1 MAMRQHFSPV
11 DRSGDQR
18 EDTSE
23 ELEYSEYSALKLEK
37 KETFSEAGL
46 AVTVDRVNTAM
57 RESGPKPPGLS
68 LNSNI
73 M

>member
-1 MAMRQHFSPV
+1 MAMRQHFSSV

-23 ELEYSEYSALKLEK
+23 FRGEYSDPKLEK

-46 AVTVDRVNTAM
+46 ADTVDRVNTAM

-68 LNSNI
+68 LNSKKFKC
-73 M
+73 